1 MNYLVP
7 AQPAWPRSIHDFDAT
22 LLALRLNDTFVGLAR
37 MIHELCVGSRRD
49 SASHGFSA
57 TDPHTACI
65 CEGDER
71 RVKSKNKRGDAEF
84 MNHPG

>member
-1 MNYLVP
+1 
-7 AQPAWPRSIHDFDAT
+7 
-22 LLALRLNDTFVGLAR
+22 

-49 SASHGFSA
+49 LASHGFSA

-71 RVKSKNKRGDAEF
+71 RVKSKNKRGDAEL
-84 MNHPG
+84 MNNPG

>member
-1 MNYLVP
+1 APSHNCSTPQGFRFSRKY
-7 AQPAWPRSIHDFDAT
+7 
-22 LLALRLNDTFVGLAR
+22 GLAR
-37 MIHELCVGSRRD
+37 IIHELCVGSRRD